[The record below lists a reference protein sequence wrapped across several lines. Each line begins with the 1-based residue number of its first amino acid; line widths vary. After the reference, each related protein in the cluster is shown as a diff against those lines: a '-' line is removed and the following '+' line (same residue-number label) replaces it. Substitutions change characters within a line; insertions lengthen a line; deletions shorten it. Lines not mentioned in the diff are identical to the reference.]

1 VFGFHRQSDA
11 SPRRHART
19 AAPDG
24 RRQQSGGGQAAG
36 RMTPSLL
43 YTVVVT
49 RRRRRVTS
57 FAFPPGDAPMGA
69 SSDST
74 DNTAA
79 RRLAPPGE
87 LGPALTR
94 PRPPAAGST
103 LLENCW
109 REATPPAPPDP
120 PAESSPRSP
129 PRIHR
134 AGGRGQFGWC

>member
-1 VFGFHRQSDA
+1 MFGFHRQSDA

-57 FAFPPGDAPMGA
+57 FAYPPGDAPLGA

-94 PRPPAAGST
+94 PRPPGRRLYTAGELLEVGYPASAAG
-103 LLENCW
+103 
-109 REATPPAPPDP
+109 PA
-120 PAESSPRSP
+120 R
-129 PRIHR
+129 RK
-134 AGGRGQFGWC
+134 

>member
-1 VFGFHRQSDA
+1 MFGFHRQSDA

-79 RRLAPPGE
+79 RTLALEARATWRARPRLNAPAPACRRLYTAGE
-87 LGPALTR
+87 LLEVGYPASAAGPAR
-94 PRPPAAGST
+94 RK
-103 LLENCW
+103 
-109 REATPPAPPDP
+109 
-120 PAESSPRSP
+120 
-129 PRIHR
+129 
-134 AGGRGQFGWC
+134 